1 MNISIDNGD
10 SNGDHCCVNSSI
22 GYVTNNH
29 DFIDYTKKIYEISTN
44 RYFRGNNGLPDDIE
58 IDDILTS

>member
-44 RYFRGNNGLPDDIE
+44 KYLMENNRLPDGVG
-58 IDDILTS
+58 IDDMLHT